1 MTNPLLA
8 IISPGLAIGAAIGAL
23 AAPLLIH
30 LLFRKRY
37 QIVPWAA
44 IRFLLTA
51 ERRHRRRIDQWLL
64 LALRTVAL
72 LLPLF
77 AMIAA
82 TAWAEPLWQ
91 WFKPGKLESTSTA
104 PRTHHVLVIDGSL
117 SMMART
123 EGGRSRFERAV
134 AQAEELIKNGNAGD
148 GYSVVAITGTP
159 RVIVPGPSNAHDK
172 VLKELAKLKG
182 SHAAADTAPAL
193 PLIADALSR
202 SPRSYPRRQVTFFTD
217 LQRSAWASAL
227 PRPDSATPD
236 AWTHILKGKDGKG
249 SADVVIVDVAKAD
262 VDNLAVA
269 DLALA
274 DSLPFVEAPA
284 AVTATVQNHGASER
298 RLVRL
303 ELLLARPTA
312 SGLDSLVSV
321 ETKVLDAVP
330 AGGRASATFN
340 LEGPRSGF
348 LTRGIHVV
356 QVKLVEGDDSP
367 ADDVRSLAVEVR
379 GGLHAMI
386 VDGKKG
392 EADRLRRA
400 SEHLAR
406 ALVPPGATRIESPAR
421 LHRPGAKRPT
431 TPEERWI
438 LSPTEFANP
447 DLGDP
452 AGAECIFLCDLPAVT
467 PAMVAKLES
476 HLKRGGGVVIGLG
489 PNAAAARDAYNKL
502 LYADGDGLLPG
513 PLGEVATAAADD
525 PGFRLFAEEAEFR
538 KPPLLAFRD
547 DNARAGLA
555 TVPFRSYMKM
565 DAPADGRARRILSFV
580 PATGGAP
587 ANAGGSS
594 ERKPDPAV
602 VEWARHRG
610 RVVVYTSTFNQDWT
624 DWPVLPSFLPF
635 VHETLRF
642 ASANPDRHTIRVGEA
657 LEEFFPPSA
666 AGLSA
671 GLTGP
676 DGVTATLPIVLRDE
690 AGAVRFAD
698 TNFSGLYRLGIG
710 DARDRSFAV
719 NPPETSP
726 SGGNEF
732 DLRRAEPAEFK
743 AVGPVQI
750 VGDLSEVHF
759 TGGSG
764 TTIVSAPRP
773 HGPTLARWAIL
784 IATLLLV
791 FEVVLAWRLGPSRA
805 PGVAARPVERHPF
818 LRFFGNVAA
827 FVLVLVVAA
836 VIAVAFSAY
845 STGNL
850 FGALPWESR
859 HWAEDAARQ
868 FVGLPPTPPGEN
880 DRLVL
885 EPTPA
890 LARDIGTDWL
900 IAGAIAIGCLGIALG
915 MYLRERGAGGGLR
928 RIILPAALRCGVFL
942 LALFIVL
949 AQWQVTF
956 KREGWPEIV
965 ILMDTSASMA
975 TVDDLRDPAVRAKA
989 EQLAGAADLPST
1001 HRLKLAQLLLTRPD
1015 GDWLEKLLREKRV
1028 KVHIY
1033 AVDAET
1039 RLTASATDEKDI
1051 DAARAAL
1058 RALKPEGEASRLG
1071 DGVDAVIK
1079 AYQGGALAA
1088 IILFTDGVTTTG
1100 TDLADAAKAANVP
1113 LYLVGMGDPWVIP
1126 DVRLSD
1132 PIYEE
1137 VVARG
1142 DPLDLQARLSSRGEV
1157 PPNSIPVVL
1166 YEKRDD
1172 RLIERGRTTG
1182 VPTEEGAGI
1191 KISFTPNEVGDKIIV
1206 LETPPMPGEADAAN
1220 NRIERRITVVDAK
1233 RSRVLFVE
1241 GDPRYDFRYAKVL
1254 MERESERVAG
1264 NKSIE
1269 LKTVLLGASRGWAE
1283 TDKSALT
1290 DFPTRDQLF
1299 EYDVVILGDFDPK
1312 ALPRSSR
1319 AMQDLAD
1326 FVRVK
1331 GGGILF
1337 AAGEHFNPF
1346 AFAETP
1352 LAEVLPIVPQE
1363 GKPPKPTPEATPLA
1377 DPYHPQLTPAGRSHP
1392 LFRFSPDPAESERI
1406 WSGLKPLYWY
1416 AKSYRRKPAAEVLAV
1431 HKDRPA
1437 EGGGHDNHPLV
1448 LQQFVGAGRSLFIGF
1463 DETWRWRWRKD
1474 EEQFNKFWLQAV
1486 RVLARARRGK
1496 IELKLKDGSGP
1507 YRRDDRITV
1516 KVRFPDDA
1524 PAPPAGAAVRVQVQ
1538 RSPLPNPDGSPG
1550 AGDLETQILVLS
1562 RVKSERAE
1570 FEGVLTRTPVARYRF
1585 TLVEPDGGA
1594 NPTRAEAAVLPPPTE
1609 RERLD
1614 MNRPGLAAAASYS
1627 HGGFYTL
1634 ATADKLFADL
1644 HNLEPIELNEPL
1656 PPLPLWNHGAVY
1668 GLFFAVLL
1676 AEWLLRK
1683 RERLL

>member
-1 MTNPLLA
+1 
-8 IISPGLAIGAAIGAL
+8 
-23 AAPLLIH
+23 
-30 LLFRKRY
+30 
-37 QIVPWAA
+37 
-44 IRFLLTA
+44 
-51 ERRHRRRIDQWLL
+51 
-64 LALRTVAL
+64 
-72 LLPLF
+72 
-77 AMIAA
+77 
-82 TAWAEPLWQ
+82 
-91 WFKPGKLESTSTA
+91 
-104 PRTHHVLVIDGSL
+104 
-117 SMMART
+117 
-123 EGGRSRFERAV
+123 
-134 AQAEELIKNGNAGD
+134 
-148 GYSVVAITGTP
+148 
-159 RVIVPGPSNAHDK
+159 
-172 VLKELAKLKG
+172 
-182 SHAAADTAPAL
+182 
-193 PLIADALSR
+193 
-202 SPRSYPRRQVTFFTD
+202 
-217 LQRSAWASAL
+217 
-227 PRPDSATPD
+227 
-236 AWTHILKGKDGKG
+236 
-249 SADVVIVDVAKAD
+249 
-262 VDNLAVA
+262 
-269 DLALA
+269 
-274 DSLPFVEAPA
+274 
-284 AVTATVQNHGASER
+284 
-298 RLVRL
+298 
-303 ELLLARPTA
+303 
-312 SGLDSLVSV
+312 
-321 ETKVLDAVP
+321 
-330 AGGRASATFN
+330 
-340 LEGPRSGF
+340 
-348 LTRGIHVV
+348 
-356 QVKLVEGDDSP
+356 
-367 ADDVRSLAVEVR
+367 
-379 GGLHAMI
+379 
-386 VDGKKG
+386 
-392 EADRLRRA
+392 
-400 SEHLAR
+400 
-406 ALVPPGATRIESPAR
+406 
-421 LHRPGAKRPT
+421 
-431 TPEERWI
+431 
-438 LSPTEFANP
+438 
-447 DLGDP
+447 
-452 AGAECIFLCDLPAVT
+452 
-467 PAMVAKLES
+467 
-476 HLKRGGGVVIGLG
+476 
-489 PNAAAARDAYNKL
+489 
-502 LYADGDGLLPG
+502 
-513 PLGEVATAAADD
+513 
-525 PGFRLFAEEAEFR
+525 
-538 KPPLLAFRD
+538 
-547 DNARAGLA
+547 
-555 TVPFRSYMKM
+555 
-565 DAPADGRARRILSFV
+565 
-580 PATGGAP
+580 
-587 ANAGGSS
+587 
-594 ERKPDPAV
+594 
-602 VEWARHRG
+602 
-610 RVVVYTSTFNQDWT
+610 
-624 DWPVLPSFLPF
+624 
-635 VHETLRF
+635 
-642 ASANPDRHTIRVGEA
+642 
-657 LEEFFPPSA
+657 
-666 AGLSA
+666 
-671 GLTGP
+671 TGP

-743 AVGPVQI
+743 ALGPIQI

-759 TGGSG
+759 TGEGG
-764 TTIVSAPRP
+764 TTIVSAPRQ

-784 IATLLLV
+784 LATLLMV

-805 PGVAARPVERHPF
+805 PGATARPIERHPF
-818 LRFFGNVAA
+818 LRFFGNLAA
-827 FVLVLVVAA
+827 LALVLVVAA
-836 VIAVAFSAY
+836 VIAIAFSAY

-850 FGALPWESR
+850 FGLLPWEAR
-859 HWAEDAARQ
+859 HVAEDAARQ

-890 LARDIGTDWL
+890 LARDTGTDWF
-900 IAGAIAIGCLGIALG
+900 IAGAIAIGCLGIAIG

-928 RIILPAALRCGVFL
+928 RIMLPAALRCGVFL

-1071 DGVDAVIK
+1071 DGVDA
-1079 AYQGGALAA
+1079 
-1088 IILFTDGVTTTG
+1088 
-1100 TDLADAAKAANVP
+1100 AKAANVP

-1182 VPTEEGAGI
+1182 VPTEEGSAI
-1191 KISFTPNEVGDKIIV
+1191 KVSFTPNEVGEKTIV
-1206 LETPPMPGEADAAN
+1206 LETPPLPGETDSAN

-1352 LAEVLPIVPQE
+1352 LAEVLPIVLQE

-1416 AKSYRRKPAAEVLAV
+1416 AKSYRR
-1431 HKDRPA
+1431 
-1437 EGGGHDNHPLV
+1437 
-1448 LQQFVGAGRSLFIGF
+1448 
-1463 DETWRWRWRKD
+1463 
-1474 EEQFNKFWLQAV
+1474 
-1486 RVLARARRGK
+1486 
-1496 IELKLKDGSGP
+1496 
-1507 YRRDDRITV
+1507 
-1516 KVRFPDDA
+1516 
-1524 PAPPAGAAVRVQVQ
+1524 
-1538 RSPLPNPDGSPG
+1538 
-1550 AGDLETQILVLS
+1550 
-1562 RVKSERAE
+1562 
-1570 FEGVLTRTPVARYRF
+1570 
-1585 TLVEPDGGA
+1585 
-1594 NPTRAEAAVLPPPTE
+1594 
-1609 RERLD
+1609 
-1614 MNRPGLAAAASYS
+1614 
-1627 HGGFYTL
+1627 
-1634 ATADKLFADL
+1634 
-1644 HNLEPIELNEPL
+1644 
-1656 PPLPLWNHGAVY
+1656 
-1668 GLFFAVLL
+1668 
-1676 AEWLLRK
+1676 
-1683 RERLL
+1683 